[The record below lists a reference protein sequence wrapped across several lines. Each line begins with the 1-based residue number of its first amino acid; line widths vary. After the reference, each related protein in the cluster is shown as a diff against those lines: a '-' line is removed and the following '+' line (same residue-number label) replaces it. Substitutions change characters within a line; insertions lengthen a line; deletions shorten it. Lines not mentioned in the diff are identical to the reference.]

1 MKGEARA
8 RENFAA
14 ARVKA
19 EKAVQE
25 SPEDGPRHALLGL
38 IDAGLGRCE
47 EAKAEA
53 HRAVDL
59 LPESKDAFDG
69 PILVMS
75 RARIHM
81 MCGDLDTALA
91 LLDRSLQ
98 TRAGISVP
106 ELRLDP
112 VWDPLRA
119 DPRFQQMLAK
129 FGGKL

>member
-1 MKGEARA
+1 MR
-8 RENFAA
+8 
-14 ARVKA
+14 
-19 EKAVQE
+19 E

-38 IDAGLGRCE
+38 IYAGLGRCE
-47 EAKAEA
+47 EAVAEGK
-53 HRAVDL
+53 RAVEL

-75 RARIHM
+75 RARISM
-81 MCGDLDTALA
+81 MCGDFDTALA

-98 TRAGISVP
+98 TPSGITIQ

-129 FGGKL
+129 FGAK